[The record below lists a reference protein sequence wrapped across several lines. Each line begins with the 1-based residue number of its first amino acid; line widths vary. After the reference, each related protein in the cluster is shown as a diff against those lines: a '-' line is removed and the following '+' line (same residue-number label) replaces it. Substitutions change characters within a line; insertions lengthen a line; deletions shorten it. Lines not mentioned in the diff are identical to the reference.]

1 MPQKQQSNKEVSK
14 DGKVEKQPE
23 PKSPIGKPSAPRG
36 EDDEVDTIDP
46 ISGEDLYVRLVPG
59 IKVDMAYVDGPMTVI
74 MKKFE
79 KNEGGLFQ
87 QDYVSYYVETP

>member
-46 ISGEDLYVRLVPG
+46 ISG
-59 IKVDMAYVDGPMTVI
+59 
-74 MKKFE
+74 
-79 KNEGGLFQ
+79 
-87 QDYVSYYVETP
+87 